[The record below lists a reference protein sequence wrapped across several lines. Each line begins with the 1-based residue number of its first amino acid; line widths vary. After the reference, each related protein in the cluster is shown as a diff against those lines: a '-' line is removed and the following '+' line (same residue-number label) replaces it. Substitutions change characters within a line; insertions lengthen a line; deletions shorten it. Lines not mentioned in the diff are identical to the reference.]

1 MDSMPQQQM
10 QPIDS
15 TFYDS
20 LTGLY
25 NRDFFHLILDREIK
39 LSRRNGNTFS
49 FILIDIED
57 SSLLDLKT
65 IGIAIRGTLREVD
78 VAARYQDNI
87 FALILAEANECSLRQ
102 PLERLFDQIHESAGQ
117 DVTVSAGVV
126 ACPDDAYSLESVMS
140 KARETLKQAKEQE
153 TNSYIVAGGR
163 PEAKNDTPAILIVDD
178 EPLNIK
184 LLQAVLMAD
193 GFRITTAS
201 SGEEAL
207 QIIDR
212 LEIDLVLLDITMPGM
227 DGYEVCRIIKE
238 YEHTRLIPVVMV
250 TALDDTDAKIKA
262 MKAGADDFLTK
273 PPQTVELLTRIRS
286 LVRIKTLSENLS
298 SIEHILFSFAN
309 AVESKDRYTRGHVSR
324 VAELADRLAKRLNRS
339 RQERRTIRIGS
350 MLHDLGKIAI
360 DDQILNKKGPLE
372 SEERTIMHRHPVIG
386 EEIAMP
392 LRKSLGISLD
402 IIRHHHEKLDGSGYP
417 DGLSGDQVSVPVR
430 IMTVVDIFDALS
442 IDRSFRSAMPVDH
455 IFAVLRE
462 EADQGRLDE
471 GIVSE
476 FIAMIGEQNQPFSF
490 GQ

>member
-1 MDSMPQQQM
+1 MNSLPQQQM
-10 QPIDS
+10 QPADS

-25 NRDFFHLILDREIK
+25 SRDLFMLILDREIK
-39 LSRRNGNTFS
+39 LSQRNGNTFT
-49 FILIDIED
+49 FILIDIDD
-57 SSLLDLKT
+57 SSLSALKKIGST
-65 IGIAIRGTLREVD
+65 ILETLRRVD
-78 VAARYQDNI
+78 VAARYEDNTV
-87 FALILAEANECSLRQ
+87 ALILAEANECSLRQ
-102 PLERLFDQIHESAGQ
+102 PLDRLFEQIQDSAGQ
-117 DVTVSAGVV
+117 TVAFSAGVV
-126 ACPDDAYSLESVMS
+126 VCPDDAHSLESVLA
-140 KARETLKQAKEQE
+140 KACEALDQAKKLEQ
-153 TNSYIVAGGR
+153 NSYIVAGGK
-163 PEAKNDTPAILIVDD
+163 PEVKKDNPAILIVDD

-184 LLQAVLMAD
+184 LLQAILMAD

-250 TALDDTDAKIKA
+250 TALDDTGAKVKA
-262 MKAGADDFLTK
+262 MEAGADDFLTK
-273 PPQTVELLTRIRS
+273 PPQTVELLTRVRS
-286 LVRIKTLSENLS
+286 LVRIKTLNENLS

-339 RQERRTIRIGS
+339 QQERRSIRIGS
-350 MLHDLGKIAI
+350 MLHDLGKISI
-360 DDQILNKKGPLE
+360 EENILNKKGPLE
-372 SEERTIMHRHPVIG
+372 SGEQTIMHRHPVIG

-417 DGLSGDQVSVPVR
+417 DGLAGDQVSIPVR
-430 IMTVVDIFDALS
+430 IMTVVDIYDALS
-442 IDRSFRSAMPVDH
+442 IDRSFRSAMPADH
-455 IFAVLRE
+455 IFAVLQE
-462 EADQGRLDE
+462 EADQGRLDR
-471 GIVSE
+471 GIVAE
-476 FIAMIGEQNQPFSF
+476 FIAMIREQNQPLSC
-490 GQ
+490 GK